1 MVMALLSCSPSQ
13 AKDALCPIAGTLPN
27 AIKTNK
33 GFKKLFIKTG
43 FLEFRDFNKDISCVF
58 IQIKISFMMIR
69 YKYLKFFLTL
79 SRKILI

>member
-1 MVMALLSCSPSQ
+1 MALLSCSPSQ

-43 FLEFRDFNKDISCVF
+43 FL
-58 IQIKISFMMIR
+58 
-69 YKYLKFFLTL
+69 
-79 SRKILI
+79 